1 MERFFC
7 VCKWFECEYCWWLLL
22 GDSVMLGGVLL
33 KGGRAGKGTGLCVTV
48 ALFRCVV
55 FVIRVVTSVERTSAT
70 RRHWLSA
77 YEVTA
82 ACNVYGADT
91 VYVLYSEA
99 RRIQKCL
106 GHLFI

>member
-1 MERFFC
+1 
-7 VCKWFECEYCWWLLL
+7 
-22 GDSVMLGGVLL
+22 MLGGMLL
-33 KGGRAGKGTGLCVTV
+33 KERRAGKGTELCVTV

-55 FVIRVVTSVERTSAT
+55 FVNRVVTSAERTSAT

-82 ACNVYGADT
+82 ACNVYGADM
-91 VYVLYSEA
+91 VYVLYPEA

-106 GHLFI
+106 CHLFI